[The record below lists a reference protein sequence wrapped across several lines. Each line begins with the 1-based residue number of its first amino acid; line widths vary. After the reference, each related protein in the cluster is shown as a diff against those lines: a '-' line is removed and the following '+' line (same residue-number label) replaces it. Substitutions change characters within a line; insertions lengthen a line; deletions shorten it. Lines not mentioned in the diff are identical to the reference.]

1 MKLPYSLNNRIV
13 VEPYAKTELKTTV
26 NKGFA
31 QISQKKNVVGLK
43 VLVDCEVVVQGGS
56 YGWAVKA
63 GDVAFFKEEELHTH
77 PSVKMI
83 LNSEGIKGDFIILD
97 AHLVQFVAPKNE
109 EVETYERP

>member
-56 YGWAVKA
+56 YGWSVKA
-63 GDVAFFKEEELHTH
+63 GDTAYFKENELHTH
-77 PSVKMI
+77 PLIKDTLVSDGV
-83 LNSEGIKGDFIILD
+83 KGDFLILE
-97 AHLVQFVAPKNE
+97 AHLIQFIVPKQE
-109 EVETYERP
+109 EVSTYEHP